1 MAEKKAKETNKTVV
15 KQTKKE
21 KADQMT
27 VVKLD
32 EKEKPA
38 QIEKDMAPRMEMTEI
53 TEVAGGRK

>member
-15 KQTKKE
+15 KQTK
-21 KADQMT
+21 
-27 VVKLD
+27 
-32 EKEKPA
+32 KEKPA